1 MLTTQTLLI
10 VLSAAALYA
19 LLSRRIETSILSLP
33 MIFTGLGLALGG
45 LGLDLVPLEIGHEV
59 IHTIAEITLILVL
72 FSDAAG
78 VRKETLSGNVAI
90 PARMLLIGMPLTIAF
105 GAVAAK
111 WVSPEQPWS
120 LAFMV
125 AAILTPTDAA
135 LGQSVVTS
143 PRVPKR
149 IGQSINIESGLNDGL
164 ALPVVLVAAILAASA
179 TGYGQ
184 EESRSGMVRFGLL
197 QVTLGPLAG
206 IIVGY
211 CAAKLLDFAVRANT
225 ATTVAQGLYFLCIA
239 FIAYFGAELIG
250 GNGFIATF
258 AGGLVFG
265 NTLRAPSMFI
275 REFMEGEGQL
285 LTLLT
290 FLVFG
295 AVLAP
300 IGLEHASWKTLT
312 LALLFLTVVRI
323 IPIWL
328 SLLGMKL
335 DSYEKFFLG
344 WFGPRGL
351 ASILFALLVLDR
363 FEIPGAEEVT
373 ACVVLTVMASIV
385 LHGVTAVPMSSQFEP
400 PDQSKR

>member
-1 MLTTQTLLI
+1 MLTTPTLLI
-10 VLSAAALYA
+10 ILSAAAVYA

-45 LGLDLVPLEIGHEV
+45 LGFDLVPLEVGHEV

-78 VRKETLSGNVAI
+78 VKRETLSGNMTI
-90 PARMLLIGMPLTIAF
+90 PARMLFIGMPLTIVL
-105 GAVAAK
+105 GAMVARL
-111 WVSPEQPWS
+111 VSPDQPWS
-120 LAFMV
+120 LAFLV

-135 LGQSVVTS
+135 LCQSVVTS

-164 ALPVVLVAAILAASA
+164 ALPIVLIAAILAANA
-179 TGYGQ
+179 AGYSEDGT
-184 EESRSGMVRFGLL
+184 RVDIVRFAFL

-206 IIVGY
+206 AFVGY
-211 CAAKLLDFAVRANT
+211 CAAKLLDFAVRVKA

-250 GNGFIATF
+250 GNGFTAAF
-258 AGGLVFG
+258 VGGLVFS

-300 IGLEHASWKTLT
+300 IGLEHASIKTVM
-312 LALLFLTVVRI
+312 LAVLFLTVVRI
-323 IPIWL
+323 IPIWI
-328 SLLGMKL
+328 SLLGLKL
-335 DSYEKFFLG
+335 SGYQKFYLG

-351 ASILFALLVLDR
+351 ASILFALLVLER
-363 FEIPGAEEVT
+363 FPIPGAEEMT
-373 ACVVLTVMASIV
+373 ACVVLTVLASIV
-385 LHGVTAVPMSSQFEP
+385 LHGMTASPMSNRFKP
-400 PDQSKR
+400 PSQSK

>member
-1 MLTTQTLLI
+1 
-10 VLSAAALYA
+10 
-19 LLSRRIETSILSLP
+19 

-45 LGLDLVPLEIGHEV
+45 LGFELVPMDVEHEV

-78 VRKETLSGNVAI
+78 VRKETLSGNAAI
-90 PARMLLIGMPLTIAF
+90 PARMLLIGMPLTIAL
-105 GAVAAK
+105 GASVAR

-120 LAFMV
+120 LALLV

-135 LGQSVVTS
+135 LAQSVVTS
-143 PRVPKR
+143 PSVPKR
-149 IGQSINIESGLNDGL
+149 ISQSLNIESGLNDGI
-164 ALPVVLVAAILAASA
+164 AFPVVLVAAILAANA
-179 TGYGQ
+179 TGHGQ
-184 EESRSGMVRFGLL
+184 EGAGSDIVHFALL

-206 IIVGY
+206 ILVGY
-211 CAAKLLDFAVRANT
+211 CAAKLLDYAVRVKA

-239 FIAYFGAELIG
+239 FIAYYGAELIG
-250 GNGFIATF
+250 GNGFIAAFT
-258 AGGLVFG
+258 GGIVFG

-285 LTLLT
+285 FTLLT
-290 FLVFG
+290 FLIFG

-300 IGLEHASWKTLT
+300 IGLEHASWRTVT
-312 LALLFLTVVRI
+312 LAVLFLTVVRI

-335 DSYEKFFLG
+335 SGYEKFFLG

-351 ASILFALLVLDR
+351 ASILFALLVLQR
-363 FEIPGAEEVT
+363 FPIPGAEEVT
-373 ACVVLTVMASIV
+373 AFVVLTVIASIV
-385 LHGVTAVPMSSQFEP
+385 LHGVTASPMSNWFKSP
-400 PDQSKR
+400 AQSE